1 MKRLLT
7 GIKGEAGV
15 RVRFGTYLVM
25 KPLLASVIT
34 LLSAS
39 VSSAADISDSRS
51 LYVGAFGGVGSL
63 GDVSMQ
69 QVGTVITP
77 HLLPDIN
84 VDARGSADSVVAPIV
99 GVQLGYE
106 FRKWDVSTSGWSIGM
121 AAEIE
126 GLYLTAEPEGALD
139 IDPYLLGTQYV
150 SLPLDVGAVLV
161 NAVFNLRTPHS
172 EAITPYAGVGA
183 GYGGV
188 FIDGSDSANP
198 SEPGINHFNSAPDA
212 SSGGLALQA
221 KIGVRAGLSSSWS
234 VFTEFRYIYIAS
246 TEYKFGD
253 TDYPGEHLPTTK
265 WNVDLGEQNYN
276 LWVSGVSY
284 HFW

>member
-77 HLLPDIN
+77 
-84 VDARGSADSVVAPIV
+84 
-99 GVQLGYE
+99 
-106 FRKWDVSTSGWSIGM
+106 
-121 AAEIE
+121 
-126 GLYLTAEPEGALD
+126 
-139 IDPYLLGTQYV
+139 
-150 SLPLDVGAVLV
+150 
-161 NAVFNLRTPHS
+161 
-172 EAITPYAGVGA
+172 
-183 GYGGV
+183 
-188 FIDGSDSANP
+188 
-198 SEPGINHFNSAPDA
+198 
-212 SSGGLALQA
+212 
-221 KIGVRAGLSSSWS
+221 
-234 VFTEFRYIYIAS
+234 
-246 TEYKFGD
+246 
-253 TDYPGEHLPTTK
+253 
-265 WNVDLGEQNYN
+265 
-276 LWVSGVSY
+276 
-284 HFW
+284 